1 MRRYDDYRISTDNV
15 FRDLELLD
23 AEVLNVKA
31 GLAIELGQLIRRR
44 GLTQTQTAAA
54 LGIDQP
60 RVSALLRG
68 GISKGSRQRSFLSTC
83 KRWGAMSRFRSGN
96 RRKGR
101 ARPAV

>member
-60 RVSALLRG
+60 VYPPCCE
-68 GISKGSRQRSFLSTC
+68 GISKGSLQRSFL
-83 KRWGAMSRFRSGN
+83 GACER
-96 RRKGR
+96 
-101 ARPAV
+101 